1 MINFESNHSSNLFES
16 ISENFK
22 KPKLITELHSTYLN
36 VLDNNLDII
45 GYLIPF
51 SQLDFN
57 DSSKISKLTKWRND
71 NVNVYPTRFLAT
83 PESTSIWLQKFVIEN
98 PNRLLFW
105 IIDLNENLVG
115 HLGITKNKE
124 GDFEYELDNVIRG
137 SLTSPGIMAMSIKR
151 LEQWVESE
159 FSAEFLNLKVM
170 ESNIHAIEFYKK
182 LGYESVGRIGLREET
197 QEKITKLIPGEPEV
211 DAFLL
216 MAKNI
221 VKSRPKQEK
230 ILTAGPT
237 ISTLEIS
244 FVNDAVRNGWNN
256 NHSDYINKFE
266 NDFAKFVNSKF
277 AMATSSCTGALHI
290 SLLALGIKEGDEV
303 IVPEVT
309 WVATASAVRYVGAT
323 PIFAEIDPFTWTISL
338 QSIKDLVTEK
348 TKAIIPVHLYGYAA
362 NVVEISDFAKSKGIF
377 VVEDAA
383 PAIGTKIGNNFAGA
397 IGDIGCYS
405 FQGAKMLVTGEGGM
419 LVTNNEDLYRKA
431 KKIQDHGRKPGT
443 FWIEELGYK
452 YKMSNIQAA
461 LGLAQLYRADN
472 QIFRKRRINSW
483 YKDGLKDITGISF
496 QEELVGTESICWMS
510 SIKIGNSISISRDE
524 VINKLLEKGID
535 SRPVFPAISQYPF
548 WKVKNS
554 PKPIAKEIGDRG
566 INLPSGVNLS
576 NNSIDHVISSLREI
590 LS

>member
-1 MINFESNHSSNLFES
+1 LINFNSNHSSNLFES

-22 KPKLITELHSTYLN
+22 NPNLLTELHSNYLN
-36 VLDNNLDII
+36 VLDNNLEVV
-45 GYLIPF
+45 GYLLPF
-51 SQLDFN
+51 SQLDLN
-57 DSSKISKLTKWRND
+57 DPLKISKLTIWRNE

-83 PESTSIWLQKFVIEN
+83 PESTSTWLQKLVIEN

-105 IIDLNENLVG
+105 IIDLNQNLVG
-115 HLGITKNKE
+115 HLGVTKNKE
-124 GDFEYELDNVIRG
+124 SDFEYELDNVIRG
-137 SLTSPGIMAMSIKR
+137 SVSTPGIMSLSIKR
-151 LEQWVESE
+151 LEEWVESE
-159 FSAEFLNLKVM
+159 FSTEYLHLKVM

-182 LGYESVGRIGLREET
+182 LGYELVGRIGLKEET
-197 QEKITKLIPGEPEV
+197 QEEITKLIPGSPEV
-211 DAFLL
+211 DAFVL

-221 VKSRPKQEK
+221 IKSRPKLEK

-256 NHSDYINKFE
+256 HHSDYISKFD
-266 NDFAKFVNSKF
+266 NDFANFVGSKF
-277 AMATSSCTGALHI
+277 AMATSSCTGALHL

-323 PIFAEIDPFTWTISL
+323 PVFAEIDPITWTISL
-338 QSIKDLVTEK
+338 QSIKDLITEK

-383 PAIGTKIGNNFAGA
+383 PAIGTKIGNSFAGA

-419 LVTNNEDLYRKA
+419 LVTNDEVLYRKA

-483 YKDGLKDITGISF
+483 YKDGLKDFTGITF

-510 SIKIGNSISISRDE
+510 SIKLGNLVAISRDE
-524 VINKLLEKGID
+524 VMNKLLEKGID

-548 WKVKNS
+548 WNVKNS

-576 NNSIDHVISSLREI
+576 KNSIDHVISSLREI

>member
-1 MINFESNHSSNLFES
+1 LINFESNHSSNLFES

>member
-1 MINFESNHSSNLFES
+1 MINFNSADSSKLFES
-16 ISENFK
+16 LSENFK
-22 KPKLITELHSTYLN
+22 KPKQLTELHSNYLDI
-36 VLDNNLDII
+36 LDNNFNLV
-45 GYLIPF
+45 GYLSPF
-51 SQLDFN
+51 SQLDLN
-57 DSSKISKLTKWRND
+57 DPTKISKLSVWRNE
-71 NVNVYPTRFLAT
+71 NVNVYPTRFLAS
-83 PESTSIWLQKFVIEN
+83 PESTSNWFQKLVLEN

-105 IIDLNENLVG
+105 IIDLSQNLVG
-115 HLGITKNKE
+115 HVGITKNSE
-124 GDFEYELDNVIRG
+124 VDFEYELDNVIRG
-137 SLTSPGIMAMSIKR
+137 NVSTPGIMSFSIKR
-151 LEQWVESE
+151 LEEWVETE
-159 FSAEFLNLKVM
+159 FSAEHLHLKVM
-170 ESNIHAIEFYKK
+170 ESNKHAIEFYKK
-182 LGYESVGRIGLREET
+182 MGYESVGRIGLREET
-197 QEKITKLIPGEPEV
+197 QDKIVKLVPGTPEV
-211 DAFLL
+211 DAFIL
-216 MAKNI
+216 MTKNI
-221 VKSRPKQEK
+221 IESRPEQDK

-266 NDFAKFVNSKF
+266 SEFANFVGSKF
-277 AMATSSCTGALHI
+277 AMATSSCTGALHL

-303 IVPEVT
+303 IVPEIT

-323 PIFAEIDPFTWTISL
+323 PVFADIDPRTWTISL

-362 NVVEISDFAKSKGIF
+362 NLMEISDFAKSKGIF

-383 PAIGTKIGNNFAGA
+383 PAIGTKIGNKFAGA

-419 LVTNNEDLYRKA
+419 LVTNDEDLYKKA

-443 FWIEELGYK
+443 FWIEELGFK

-483 YKDGLKDITGISF
+483 YKEGLKDIKGISF

-510 SIKIGNSISISRDE
+510 SIKIGNSITITRDE
-524 VINKLLEKGID
+524 VISKLLEKGID

-548 WKVKNS
+548 WNVKNT
-554 PKPIAKEIGDRG
+554 PKPIAKEIGDRS

-576 NNSIDHVISSLREI
+576 KNSIDYVVSSLHEI
-590 LS
+590 LT

>member
-1 MINFESNHSSNLFES
+1 MLNVYKYLFSYKNFVDRANLSISVYNDMVLMGYILPCRNSDEIVSKEIKNEVIKFFEDSGFENSILLLTNNLGIEIGYFLVDYQIEINSIELKRIRINEQIKLEFLKFYLEAFELFAEIELLAEELKIEVGEGERDLKNLLTNENFVQINNSNLF
-16 ISENFK
+16 
-22 KPKLITELHSTYLN
+22 
-36 VLDNNLDII
+36 
-45 GYLIPF
+45 
-51 SQLDFN
+51 
-57 DSSKISKLTKWRND
+57 SK
-71 NVNVYPTRFLAT
+71 
-83 PESTSIWLQKFVIEN
+83 
-98 PNRLLFW
+98 
-105 IIDLNENLVG
+105 NLVS
-115 HLGITKNKE
+115 TR
-124 GDFEYELDNVIRG
+124 IR
-137 SLTSPGIMAMSIKR
+137 SD
-151 LEQWVESE
+151 
-159 FSAEFLNLKVM
+159 
-170 ESNIHAIEFYKK
+170 
-182 LGYESVGRIGLREET
+182 
-197 QEKITKLIPGEPEV
+197 KI
-211 DAFLL
+211 F
-216 MAKNI
+216 
-221 VKSRPKQEK
+221 
-230 ILTAGPT
+230 TAGPS
-237 ISTLEIS
+237 ISQVEIS
-244 FVNDAVRNGWNN
+244 NVNDAVRNGWNG

-266 NDFAKFVNSKF
+266 REFANFVGSKF
-277 AMATSSCTGALHI
+277 AMATSSCTGALHLT
-290 SLLALGIKEGDEV
+290 LLSMDIKEGDEV

-323 PIFAEIDPFTWTISL
+323 PVFAEIDPLTWTISL

-383 PAIGTKIGNNFAGA
+383 PAIGTKIGNKFAGA

-419 LVTNNEDLYRKA
+419 LVTNDEDLYRKA

-443 FWIEELGYK
+443 FWIEQLGYK

-461 LGLAQLYRADN
+461 LGLAQLHRADN

-483 YKDGLKDITGISF
+483 YKEGLKNIAGVSF

-510 SIKIGNSISISRDE
+510 SIKLGNSIAISRDE

-548 WKVKNS
+548 WNVKNS

-576 NNSIDHVISSLREI
+576 KNSIDHVISSLREI
-590 LS
+590 LT

>member
-1 MINFESNHSSNLFES
+1 MINFNSNHSSNFFES
-16 ISENFK
+16 ISENVK
-22 KPKLITELHSTYLN
+22 RPKLLTELHSNYLN
-36 VLDNNLDII
+36 VIDNSLEII
-45 GYLIPF
+45 GYLFPF
-51 SQLDFN
+51 SQLDLN
-57 DSSKISKLTKWRND
+57 NPSKISKLTIWRNN
-71 NVNVYPTRFLAT
+71 NVKVYPTRFLAT
-83 PESTSIWLQKFVIEN
+83 PESTSTWLQKIVFDN

-105 IIDLNENLVG
+105 IIDLNETLVG
-115 HLGITKNKE
+115 HLGITKNKD
-124 GDFEYELDNVIRG
+124 GAFEYELDNVIRG
-137 SLTSPGIMAMSIKR
+137 SLSTPGIMSFSIKR
-151 LEQWVESE
+151 LEEWMESE
-159 FSAEFLNLKVM
+159 FSAERLHLKVM

-182 LGYESVGRIGLREET
+182 LGYEIVDRIGLKEEV
-197 QEKITKLIPGEPEV
+197 QAEIVKLIPGVPEV
-211 DAFLL
+211 DAFIV

-221 VKSRPKQEK
+221 IKSRLKQEK

-237 ISTLEIS
+237 ISSLEIS
-244 FVNDAVRNGWNN
+244 FVNDAVRNGWNS
-256 NHSDYINKFE
+256 NHSDYISRFE
-266 NDFAKFVNSKF
+266 NEFANYVGSKF
-277 AMATSSCTGALHI
+277 AMATSSCTGALHL

-323 PIFAEIDPFTWTISL
+323 PVFAEIDQYTWTISL
-338 QSIKDLVTEK
+338 DSVKDLVTEK

-383 PAIGTKIGNNFAGA
+383 PAIGTKIGNKFAGA

-405 FQGAKMLVTGEGGM
+405 FQGAKMLVSGEGGM
-419 LVTNNEDLYRKA
+419 LVTNDEDLYRKT

-443 FWIEELGYK
+443 FWIEQLGYK

-483 YKDGLKDITGISF
+483 YKEGLKDISGISF
-496 QEELVGTESICWMS
+496 QEELFGTESICWMS
-510 SIKIGNSISISRDE
+510 SLKLENSITISRDE

-548 WKVKNS
+548 WSVKNS
-554 PKPIAKEIGDRG
+554 PKPIAKEIGDKG

-576 NNSIDHVISSLREI
+576 KSSIDYVISTLRET
-590 LS
+590 LT

>member
-1 MINFESNHSSNLFES
+1 LINFNSVDSSKLFES
-16 ISENFK
+16 LSENFK
-22 KPKLITELHSTYLN
+22 KPKQLTELHSNY
-36 VLDNNLDII
+36 LDILDHNYNLV
-45 GYLIPF
+45 GYLSSF
-51 SQLDFN
+51 SQLDLN
-57 DSSKISKLTKWRND
+57 DPSKISKLTLWRNE
-71 NVNVYPTRFLAT
+71 NKNVYPTRFLAS
-83 PESTSIWLQKFVIEN
+83 PESTSNWFQKLVLEN
-98 PNRLLFW
+98 PNRILFW
-105 IIDLNENLVG
+105 IIDLNQNLVG
-115 HLGITKNKE
+115 HVGITKNSE
-124 GDFEYELDNVIRG
+124 VNFEYELDNVIRG
-137 SLTSPGIMAMSIKR
+137 NVSTPGIMSFSIKR
-151 LEQWVESE
+151 IEEWVEAE
-159 FSAEFLNLKVM
+159 FSVEHLHLKVM
-170 ESNIHAIEFYKK
+170 ESNTNAIEFYKK
-182 LGYESVGRIGLREET
+182 MGYESVGRIGLREET
-197 QEKITKLIPGEPEV
+197 QDKIIKLVPGTPEV
-211 DAFLL
+211 DAFIL
-216 MAKNI
+216 MTKNI
-221 VKSRPKQEK
+221 IESRPKQDK

-266 NDFAKFVNSKF
+266 SEFANFVGSKF
-277 AMATSSCTGALHI
+277 AMATSSCTGALHL

-323 PIFAEIDPFTWTISL
+323 PVFADIDPRTWTISL

-362 NVVEISDFAKSKGIF
+362 NLIEISDFAKSMGIF

-383 PAIGTKIGNNFAGA
+383 PAIGTKIGNKFAGA

-419 LVTNNEDLYRKA
+419 LVTNDEDLYKKA

-443 FWIEELGYK
+443 FWIEELGFK

-472 QIFRKRRINSW
+472 QIFRKQRINSW
-483 YKDGLKDITGISF
+483 YKEGLKEIKGITF

-510 SIKIGNSISISRDE
+510 SIKIGNSITITRDE
-524 VINKLLEKGID
+524 VISKLLEKGID

-548 WKVKNS
+548 WNVKNT
-554 PKPIAKEIGDRG
+554 PKPIAKEIGDRSV
-566 INLPSGVNLS
+566 NLPSGVNLS
-576 NNSIDHVISSLREI
+576 KNSIDYVISSLHEI
-590 LS
+590 LA

>member
-1 MINFESNHSSNLFES
+1 LINFESNHSSNLFES

-51 SQLDFN
+51 SQLDLN

-182 LGYESVGRIGLREET
+182 LGYRSVGRIGLREET

-524 VINKLLEKGID
+524 VMNKLLEKGID